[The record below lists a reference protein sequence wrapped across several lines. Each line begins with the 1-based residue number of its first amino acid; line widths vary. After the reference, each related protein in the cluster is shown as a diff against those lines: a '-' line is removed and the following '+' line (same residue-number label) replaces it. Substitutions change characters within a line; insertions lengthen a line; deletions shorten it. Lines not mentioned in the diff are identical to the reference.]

1 MSLIV
6 GENLVHAY
14 GAVEVLRH
22 VSLRIGESD
31 RIGLVG
37 PNGAGKS
44 TLLGIIAGRIEPLSG
59 KVHRSAGLK
68 IGFLPQDPPAL
79 AGSTIHDAM
88 LDVFSDLR
96 RMESELAELAGL
108 MADDAD
114 AVERYGRMQHEFE
127 DRGGYDYGGR
137 IQQVLTGLGF
147 AREMW
152 DRPLAQLSGGQ
163 RTRAYLAALLLD
175 APDVLMLDE
184 PTNHLD
190 LDTVEWLEGWLRPFR
205 GALVVVSHDRYL
217 LDNITDHTWEVEFG
231 ALEKYRGPYSRYLT
245 LRAERYLERR
255 RLWESQQ
262 AYVAKTREFIRTHIA
277 GQRTKEA
284 QGRRSR
290 LERFLRDEAIAE
302 PAEHRTISLEL
313 TPPVRTG
320 DVVMRAEDL
329 QVGYAPDAVLLSVSE
344 LAVDRGQKIAVLGA
358 NGTGKTTLLRTLLGE
373 LPLPAGKI
381 RTGANVRTGYLSQT
395 HASLE
400 ADSTALDAVVSVGK
414 CNSERARTL
423 LGALLLSGDDALK
436 KIGELSGGQR
446 SRVVLAQLVA
456 QNANVLMLDEP
467 TNHLDIPS
475 SEIMQDVL
483 QRFEG
488 TAIFVTHD
496 RYLVQAVATHVWA
509 IRDAAIH
516 CIIGGWREYL
526 AWRDRHG
533 PDGPAETA
541 DRDKAKKARKAQRR
555 EARKQ
560 ANLIQRLKRQHEQL
574 EEQID
579 TVEAHLARLNEEIS
593 TASEAG
599 NLELVEKLSAEYP
612 ETQKRLEQLWSE
624 WERVGEALD

>member
-6 GENLVHAY
+6 GENLNHAY
-14 GAVEVLRH
+14 GALEVLRH

-59 KVHRSAGLK
+59 KVHRSAGVK
-68 IGFLPQDPPAL
+68 IAFLPQDPPAPP
-79 AGSTIHDAM
+79 GSTVYDAM
-88 LDVFSDLR
+88 LEVFGDLR
-96 RMESELAELAGL
+96 RTERELADLAAR
-108 MADDAD
+108 MADDPD

-127 DRGGYDYGGR
+127 DRGGYDYAGR
-137 IQQVLTGLGF
+137 IAQVLTGLGF
-147 AREMW
+147 ARDVW
-152 DRPLAQLSGGQ
+152 DRPLTQLSGGQ
-163 RTRAYLAALLLD
+163 RTRAYLATLLLE

-190 LDTVEWLEGWLRPFR
+190 LETVEWIEGWLRSFR

-217 LDNITDHTWEVEFG
+217 LDNVTGDTWEVAFG
-231 ALEKYRGPYSRYLT
+231 ALEKYRGPYSKYLT

-262 AYVAKTREFIRTHIA
+262 AYIARTQEFIRVNLA

-302 PAEHRTISLEL
+302 PLDHRTISLEL
-313 TPPVRTG
+313 IPPVRTG
-320 DVVMRAEDL
+320 DIVLRAEDL
-329 QVGYAPDAVLLSVSE
+329 RAGYAPDSVLLGAAE

-373 LPLPAGKI
+373 LEPLGGKI
-381 RTGANVRTGYLSQT
+381 RTGAHVQMGYLSQT
-395 HASLE
+395 HASL
-400 ADSTALDAVVSVGK
+400 DPDDTALDAVISVAG
-414 CNSERARTL
+414 CGVERARTL

-475 SEIMQDVL
+475 SEIIQDVL

-509 IRDAAIH
+509 IREGQVH
-516 CIIGGWREYL
+516 CIIGSWREYL
-526 AWRDRHG
+526 AWRDRHRVA
-533 PDGPAETA
+533 GPADIV
-541 DRDKAKKARKAQRR
+541 DRDKEARKAQRR
-555 EARKQ
+555 EARRQ
-560 ANLIQRLKRQHEQL
+560 ANLIQRLKREHEEL

-579 TVEAHLARLNEEIS
+579 TVEAHLALLNEEIS
-593 TASEAG
+593 AASEAG
-599 NLELVEKLSAEYP
+599 NLELVERLSAEYP
-612 ETQKRLEQLWSE
+612 ETQRRLEKLWAE
-624 WERVGEALD
+624 WERVGQELE